1 MPPLEFPTISQI
13 DHDADLAYR
22 RRLEAERSLDV
33 DDVLAVAIDRLGTT
47 EHSAFNTLLDAF
59 KADRS
64 MTTQERLDM
73 ASKIID
79 AFAGAW
85 EDVLDL
91 RIHGRL

>member
-1 MPPLEFPTISQI
+1 MFQVDRPYLSQI
-13 DHDADLAYR
+13 DHGADLAYR
-22 RRLEAERSLDV
+22 LRQEAERSMDI

-47 EHSAFNTLLDAF
+47 EHGAFDTLLDAF

-73 ASKIID
+73 ASRIID

-85 EDVLDL
+85 DDVLDL
-91 RIHGRL
+91 RLHGRL